1 MRRFIYIAA
10 FLAVIAGCETGKSIM
25 RSPPSGKKIY
35 IVKYGDTLE
44 VVAKKFHTTPE
55 ALKKT
60 NDLIWGKL
68 TKGQRLVIPSPSEK
82 APAAAGSTPR
92 TGKNA
97 YARQAPVK
105 KIKFI
110 WPISGVVTS
119 KFGAR
124 KNGKHDGLDIGADEG
139 TRIVSAANGKVM
151 FSGEGVTG
159 YGLIVVIRH
168 TDEIITVYAH
178 NSKNL
183 VKKGQSVKQGQPIA
197 LVGHTGR
204 ADGNHVHFEVRI
216 NRLPKNPLKF
226 LPKRNR

>member
-10 FLAVIAGCETGKSIM
+10 FLVVIAGCETGKSIM
-25 RSPPSGKKIY
+25 RTPPSEKKIY
-35 IVKYGDTLE
+35 IVKYGETLE
-44 VVAKKFHTTPE
+44 DVAKKFDTTPE

-68 TKGQRLVIPSPSEK
+68 TKGQRLVIPPLSENG
-82 APAAAGSTPR
+82 PATAGKTPKQ
-92 TGKNA
+92 GKSA
-97 YARQAPVK
+97 SARKAPVK

-110 WPISGVVTS
+110 WPVNGVVTS

-124 KNGKHDGLDIGADEG
+124 KNGKHDGLDIGAKEG
-139 TRIVSAANGKVM
+139 TKIVSAANGKVM

-183 VKKGQSVKQGQPIA
+183 VKKGQNVKQGQPIA

-204 ADGNHVHFEVRI
+204 ADGDHVHFEVRI
-216 NRLPKNPLKF
+216 NRLPKNPMKF
-226 LPKRNR
+226 LPKRKK